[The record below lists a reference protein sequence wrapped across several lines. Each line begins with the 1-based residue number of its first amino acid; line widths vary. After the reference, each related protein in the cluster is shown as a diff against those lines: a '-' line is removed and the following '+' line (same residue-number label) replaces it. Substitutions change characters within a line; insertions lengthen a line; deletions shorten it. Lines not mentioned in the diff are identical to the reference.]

1 MIIYLAPMA
10 RQRPWIAVVALMT
23 SLSMA
28 AGAPADATQMWWSA
42 LVDTVIDRAAAGR
55 GGTPS

>member
-1 MIIYLAPMA
+1 MKVIYVAPGY

-23 SLSMA
+23 ALSA
-28 AGAPADATQMWWSA
+28 TTGNAGATQMWWSA
-42 LVDTVIDRAAAGR
+42 LVDTVIDRAVAGR